1 MIEKF
6 LDPYELK
13 ARIAPGLILSVA
25 VLVDV
30 VCAFPVLSSLPL
42 FAATGV
48 CSLALIY
55 GLGNF
60 ARGRAQAKE
69 FPLWASWGGPPS
81 TRFLRHRD
89 SHFGDGLKSS
99 IRGELL
105 RRFSVNLMSPDEEG
119 INPDL
124 ADRQIVD
131 SFRQVRSYLRR
142 KDADG
147 LWQKHNIE
155 YGFYRNLLGCRVA
168 WVILSLTALAFSV
181 VTAIR
186 TSQSLINAGSIV
198 SALSLACALYVG
210 WFVLPSATKRV
221 AEEYAESAWMAFLHL
236 SQGEPAANVA
246 QIPAA
251 RDHIRVDPAAL

>member
-13 ARIAPGLILSVA
+13 ARIAPGLILSIA

-30 VCAFPVLSSLPL
+30 VWAAPWLSNIPL
-42 FAATGV
+42 FAATGI
-48 CSLALIY
+48 CGLALIY

-60 ARGRAQAKE
+60 ARGRAQSNE
-69 FPLWASWGGPPS
+69 LDLWASWGGPPS

-89 SHFGDGLKSS
+89 YHFGDGLKSS
-99 IRGELL
+99 IRTELL

-119 INPDL
+119 TNPAL

-155 YGFYRNLLGCRVA
+155 YGFYRNLLGCRIA
-168 WVILSLTALAFSV
+168 WVVLSLAALVFSL
-181 VTAIR
+181 ANALR
-186 TSQSLINAGSIV
+186 TTQSLINPGSIV
-198 SALSLACALYVG
+198 SLLSLACALYVG

-221 AEEYAESAWMAFLHL
+221 ADEYAESAWMAFLHL
-236 SQGEPAANVA
+236 SQA
-246 QIPAA
+246 QPSKQEE
-251 RDHIRVDPAAL
+251 AALAATVPHQD